1 MQDVLDNFF
10 VFEGLDGSGKS
21 TQLSLLGKKLSKL
34 GYKIHVTAEPTDM
47 EIGTLVRKVLR
58 KEKKLNPRALAML
71 YAADRADHLEAE
83 GGVIEHIKKGEVVL
97 SDRYFY
103 SSLAYQSVQVDSDFV
118 KELNSYPHPKA
129 LIYLDAPIDDCLSRI
144 DSRGEREL
152 FDKKEFLLEVSKNF
166 EKTFKDLPEEV
177 HFLRLDARKS
187 IEELSKEALTFAL
200 TILNG

>member
-1 MQDVLDNFF
+1 MPNVLDNFF

-21 TQLSLLGKKLSKL
+21 TQLRLLGENLSSL
-34 GYKIHVTAEPTDM
+34 GYRTHVTAEPTDM

-83 GGVIEHIKKGEVVL
+83 DGIIDRINRGEIVL

-103 SSLAYQSVQVDSDFV
+103 SSLAYQSVQVDGDFV
-118 KELNSYPHPKA
+118 KELNSYPHPRV

-144 DSRGEREL
+144 DNRGEREL
-152 FDKKEFLLEVSKNF
+152 FEKREFLLEVQKNF
-166 EKTFKDLPEEV
+166 EKAFSELPDEV
-177 HFLRLDARKS
+177 HFLRLDARKN
-187 IEELSKEALTFAL
+187 IEELSQEVLEFTL
-200 TILNG
+200 SIIHG

>member
-1 MQDVLDNFF
+1 MQEVLKNFI

-21 TQLSLLGKKLSKL
+21 TQLRLLSQKLEEK
-34 GYKIHVTAEPTDM
+34 GFKTYPTAEPTDM

-58 KEKKLNPRALAML
+58 KEKKLDPRSLAML
-71 YAADRADHLEAE
+71 YAADRADHLYCEN
-83 GGVIEHIKKGEVVL
+83 GVVSRCQRGELVI

-177 HFLRLDARKS
+177 HFLRLNARKS